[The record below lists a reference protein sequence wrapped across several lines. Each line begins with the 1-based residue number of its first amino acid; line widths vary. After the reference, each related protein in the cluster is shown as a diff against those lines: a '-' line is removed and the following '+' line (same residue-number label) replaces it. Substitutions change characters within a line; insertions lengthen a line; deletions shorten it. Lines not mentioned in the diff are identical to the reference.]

1 MYAMSR
7 LYEFAAV
14 KDVEYTEYGVSI
26 RAVADKKSAG
36 MFAKY
41 IKKYLNRLFS
51 KVLTRN

>member
-1 MYAMSR
+1 MESALRALLDDAMSK

-14 KDVEYTEYGVSI
+14 KDVEYTENGASV

-41 IKKYLNRLFS
+41 IKK
-51 KVLTRN
+51 